1 MTPGWVVLVGFLL
14 QDVPPRSMSPPKKK
28 TTMTNRNNRRRKGSS
43 TIEFVLVASM
53 FLVPLLLGLFSVGFG
68 LIRDMQGVQ
77 LTRDVGHMWA
87 RGVDFSTQANQDLL
101 ATRLAQ
107 GLSLVSN
114 SGNVTGGT
122 IGNGVVI
129 LSIFTNIGAG
139 TCGGCNNGGHTVL
152 VRRVIIGNRNKYTST
167 YGAPDAGLVNTDTG
181 AIQNYSTDVSARAD
195 NFNNVLALNA
205 GEITYFAES
214 YFTSPDLAL
223 PGLFPGLAA
232 YSSAVF

>member
-1 MTPGWVVLVGFLL
+1 MKAIPTRK
-14 QDVPPRSMSPPKKK
+14 QR
-28 TTMTNRNNRRRKGSS
+28 RNAGSS
-43 TIEFVLVASM
+43 TIEFVLIASL

-114 SGNVTGGT
+114 SGTVTGGNT
-122 IGNGVVI
+122 GNGVVI
-129 LSIFTNIGAG
+129 LSIYTNIGAG

-152 VRRVIIGNRNKYTST
+152 VKRIVIGNYSKYTST
-167 YGAPDAGLVNTDTG
+167 YGTPDAGIINQTSG
-181 AIQNYSTDVSARAD
+181 AIQNYSQDASARAD
-195 NFNNVLALNA
+195 NFNNVLALNP
-205 GEITYFAES
+205 GEIAYFAES

-232 YSSAVF
+232 YSNAVF